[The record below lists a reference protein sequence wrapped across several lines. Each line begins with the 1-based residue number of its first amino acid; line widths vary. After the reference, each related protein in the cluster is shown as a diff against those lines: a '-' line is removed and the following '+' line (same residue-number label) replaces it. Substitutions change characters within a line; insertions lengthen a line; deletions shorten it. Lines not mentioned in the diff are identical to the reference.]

1 MKKHLLNVENNNLNY
16 NFEKFLKR
24 ILKRILNL
32 KEEEYMS
39 NLEYLKKLDA
49 ETVKEELICFLLK
62 EGLEDFTEEFT
73 NFICE
78 DLSRGDIG

>member
-1 MKKHLLNVENNNLNY
+1 
-16 NFEKFLKR
+16 
-24 ILKRILNL
+24 
-32 KEEEYMS
+32 MS

-49 ETVKEELICFLLK
+49 ETVKKELICFLVK

-78 DLSRGDIG
+78 DILRGDIG